1 MISGWV
7 KEIKSKGA
15 KEKLGMI
22 LIHNGIVR
30 KTAKN
35 GKIVK
40 GMLLT
45 YDDKLLLDIIKKYK
59 VSDGIVDIKVW
70 INQGKLDIGDDIM
83 YVLVAGRFRTDVFP
97 VFEKLVGEIK
107 NRVVKEQE
115 VL

>member
-1 MISGWV
+1 MISNWV
-7 KEIKSKGA
+7 KEIKSKSA

-30 KTAKN
+30 KTTKN
-35 GKIVK
+35 GKVVK

-45 YDDKLLLDIIKKYK
+45 YDDKLLSETVKKHK
-59 VSDGIVDIKVW
+59 TSDGIVDIRVW

-97 VFEKLVGEIK
+97 VFEKLIGEIK

>member
-7 KEIKSKGA
+7 KEIKSRSA

-35 GKIVK
+35 GKTVK

-45 YDDKLLLDIIKKYK
+45 YDDKLLLDIIKKY
-59 VSDGIVDIKVW
+59 VISS
-70 INQGKLDIGDDIM
+70 
-83 YVLVAGRFRTDVFP
+83 
-97 VFEKLVGEIK
+97 
-107 NRVVKEQE
+107 
-115 VL
+115 